1 MNIFKA
7 TRDTVLTDVVLK
19 SYNIHLDSQ
28 EVLERYQTYNLVKFI
43 EDIESMSIFADS
55 LSKDKLKTYPKK
67 ICIEYTVDGKQ
78 FKLPIVT
85 SNGIEIPLNSEII
98 IASILTGIDL
108 VKNVKKDTD
117 NYSIAITYLIKEIII
132 RLEEYK
138 FYHSDSINKQRE
150 LSVSIDGDY
159 DSEVFN
165 RLKYIPFRNLR
176 GLLLYF
182 NQIFYSCGE
191 ILSLSNF
198 LRVSHVLGVLKFE
211 PYITKNSYGEYILA
225 LSYNRYIHLFKD
237 KYYRCSIIAEGI
249 GEYTSSS
256 VQLDST
262 VKLFGS
268 SLKESR
274 LLKILYYM
282 NLINCCKEIPEFSK
296 LLKNNPHL
304 VDEFMEKSTRRIFD
318 SYDIN
323 YSSDMLDVIKPEQHK
338 VILNSIDVYD
348 AYMQLYGE
356 PVKILRV
363 SAGGNLDY
371 CRIRIYSMRSVG
383 IEFAI
388 EDEIKEV
395 IFSLP
400 NWADGLDVSDR
411 KPNINRRGEWYNSMS
426 RKIYSSLDVF
436 HTFVEYALSVCGY
449 ATNYYST
456 NKINEDE
463 QYLLNSINRKGVL
476 EFNSLSDL
484 DSDEISALP
493 FIDISI

>member
-1 MNIFKA
+1 M
-7 TRDTVLTDVVLK
+7 LTDVVLK
-19 SYNIHLDSQ
+19 SYNINLDSQ
-28 EVLERYQTYNLVKFI
+28 EVLEHYKTYNLVKFI
-43 EDIESMSIFADS
+43 EDVESMTIFADS
-55 LSKDKLKTYPKK
+55 LSRDKLKPYPKK

-108 VKNVKKDTD
+108 VKNIKKDTD
-117 NYSIAITYLIKEIII
+117 SYSIAITYLIKEIVN
-132 RLEEYK
+132 RLEEHK

-150 LSVSIDGDY
+150 LNVDIDSNCN
-159 DSEVFN
+159 SEVFN

-182 NQIFYSCGE
+182 NQIFHTCGKV
-191 ILSLSNF
+191 LSLSNF
-198 LRVSHVLGVLKFE
+198 LRVSRVLGVLEFE
-211 PYITKNSYGEYILA
+211 PYITKNSHEEYILV

-237 KYYRCSIIAEGI
+237 KYYRCSIMAEGI
-249 GEYTSSS
+249 GEYTSAS
-256 VQLDST
+256 VRLDST
-262 VKLFGS
+262 IGRFGS
-268 SLKESR
+268 SLKESK
-274 LLKILYYM
+274 LLKILCYM
-282 NLINCCKEIPEFSK
+282 NLINCCKEMPEFNK

-304 VDEFMEKSTRRIFD
+304 IDEFMERSTRRIFD
-318 SYDIN
+318 SYDVT
-323 YSSDMLDVIKPEQHK
+323 YTRDVLDIIKPEQHK
-338 VILNSIDVYD
+338 VLLNNIESYD
-348 AYMQLYGE
+348 SYMQLYGE
-356 PVKILRV
+356 PIKILRV

-371 CRIRIYSMRSVG
+371 CRIRIYSMRSIG
-383 IEFAI
+383 IEFAV

-395 IFSLP
+395 VFSLP
-400 NWADGLDVSDR
+400 DWVDGLEVRDR
-411 KPNINRRGEWYNSMS
+411 KSNINRRGEWYNSMS

-456 NKINEDE
+456 KKINEDE
-463 QYLLNSINRKGVL
+463 KYLLNPINRKGVL